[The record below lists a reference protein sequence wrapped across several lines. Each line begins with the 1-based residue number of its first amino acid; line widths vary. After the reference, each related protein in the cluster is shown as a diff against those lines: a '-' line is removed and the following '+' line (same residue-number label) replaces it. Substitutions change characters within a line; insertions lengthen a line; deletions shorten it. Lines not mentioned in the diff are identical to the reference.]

1 MSDVV
6 RGPTESAFNDETQSY
21 DSVCEYT
28 KLIEQ
33 EIQLEERKHQLML
46 ESLHAARTISHQQ
59 EQILSKLTSQLAKNN
74 SDLYS
79 KEVHCELL
87 STEVYRLDQNL
98 EQTNYDIYKNYME
111 LSSLENTRDILQRK
125 VNLVNVFFLLLLLIL
140 RFLNGWS

>member
-59 EQILSKLTSQLAKNN
+59 EQILSKLTSQLA
-74 SDLYS
+74 L
-79 KEVHCELL
+79 VLL
-87 STEVYRLDQNL
+87 STFEKLFSKKTTV
-98 EQTNYDIYKNYME
+98 TC
-111 LSSLENTRDILQRK
+111 TQRK
-125 VNLVNVFFLLLLLIL
+125 FTVSYFQQKFTGWTKIWSRLTMISTRIIWSCLLS
-140 RFLNGWS
+140 RTRETYYKGR